1 MTDSNHDDLSSNV
14 LACLQI
20 APGQLVMLF
29 SPLDQVCMVGERLSV
44 DFLHREDVDSNSRT
58 IYVRESL
65 WRPVALCSFLL
76 FGHVLVK
83 KILLARSMLCS

>member
-1 MTDSNHDDLSSNV
+1 MTDSNHADLSSNV

-58 IYVRESL
+58 IYVSL
-65 WRPVALCSFLL
+65 WRPGALFSVLM